1 MTLFNMAATLCGKLF
16 TSPAW
21 LPLTQSVRHGSK
33 AVTRHRKP
41 MHILKQKLLAVTKYM
56 PPKPGPPVGSLAPRP
71 KRIEEESGLMRILKR
86 DLEEVFRDNKMVA
99 VAQNSSSSAEDMLLL
114 KHRLK
119 KHDIR
124 VRFFPNQVTR
134 AFLPGS
140 PYRNMAPLF
149 TGPTI
154 LLVSKE
160 PKAKQMLVTL
170 RGSPQ
175 IALLGACIDNA
186 LLSRQG
192 ILEYSKLPTMTTV
205 QGELV
210 SSLTLMT
217 SRTVSLL
224 QRHPAHLSALL
235 QQYAKQLSP
244 EEATGDGAK
253 EAPSQPT
260 EAA

>member
-1 MTLFNMAATLCGKLF
+1 MAATLCGKLF
-16 TSPAW
+16 SSPAW

-41 MHILKQKLLAVTKYM
+41 LHILKQKMIAVTKYI
-56 PPKPGPPVGSLAPRP
+56 PPKPGPPAGSLAPRP

-86 DLEEVFRDNKMVA
+86 DLEDVFRDNKMVA
-99 VAQNSSSSAEDMLLL
+99 VAQNSSSNSEDMLVL

-119 KHDIR
+119 KHDIS
-124 VRFFPNQVTR
+124 VKFFPNQVAR

-140 PYRNMAPLF
+140 PYKNMEPLF
-149 TGPTI
+149 MGPTV

-160 PKAKQMLVTL
+160 PKAKQMLLAL

-175 IALLGACIDNA
+175 IALLGACIENT

-192 ILEYSKLPTMTTV
+192 VLDYSKLPTVLTM

-217 SRTVSLL
+217 SQTVSML

-235 QQYAKQLSP
+235 QQYIKQLSP
-244 EEATGDGAK
+244 EVSAEQ
-253 EAPSQPT
+253 APTQPT